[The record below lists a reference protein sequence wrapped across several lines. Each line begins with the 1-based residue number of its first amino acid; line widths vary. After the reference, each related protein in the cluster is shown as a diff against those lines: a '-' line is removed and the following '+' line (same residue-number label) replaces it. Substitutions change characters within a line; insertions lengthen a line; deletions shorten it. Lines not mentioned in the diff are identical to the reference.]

1 MKREPIPLALRPV
14 PARILSL
21 LGILCLVPSFGC
33 FALAATFFSR
43 GRANDDREAAFSAG
57 AISVVFMFASFGALL
72 LARRKPQM
80 SPLGSMTPVMNQR
93 RFLWLSIVSFP
104 LMLLLLWAAIVG
116 LYESFLLCNQ
126 EYLHW
131 FEATQRSF
139 GDVSVKSMI
148 IEKVIFSTVSLAG
161 ALLLLYSILFLASSS
176 FTFTPK
182 QDKQLE
188 IHNLFAPPE
197 HF

>member
-1 MKREPIPLALRPV
+1 MTRKPIPLALRSV
-14 PARILSL
+14 PARMLSL

-57 AISVVFMFASFGALL
+57 AIAIVFMFASIGALF
-72 LARRKPQM
+72 LARRQPQM
-80 SPLGSMTPVMNQR
+80 SPPGSMTPVMNQR
-93 RFLWLSIVSFP
+93 RFLWLRVVSFP

-116 LYESFLLCNQ
+116 VYESFLLCNQ

-161 ALLLLYSILFLASSS
+161 ALFLLYSILFLAGSSITLTS
-176 FTFTPK
+176 K
-182 QDKQLE
+182 QNKQ
-188 IHNLFAPPE
+188 HQKDNPFAPPE
-197 HF
+197 HS